1 MMNRYDPL
9 GEGFLRLGRCDAG
22 EQVCRLWWSGS
33 GVRTKVCCD
42 RLEAEFF
49 VPEADAHAPWVAVTL
64 DGAPVARIPL
74 APGRRR
80 YDLLG
85 RLGAEA
91 AHEVAILR
99 DSQPTDSDS
108 GPLELLAVYTDGV
121 PEAPAP
127 RERLIEFLGDSLTV
141 GEGTLGPVS
150 AQEWRT
156 ALISSQ
162 FAYPTLV
169 SERMN
174 AEKRVIAL
182 GGWGAHVSFDRNY
195 EHTLGHI
202 YDSLCAVV
210 PGGEAAYDFEAQRPA
225 DAVVINLGTND
236 FSGMSKVHTPPT
248 GEQLAAFTGS
258 AEALLDQLRR
268 RNPGA
273 MLLWAYGL
281 CGSSLK
287 GPIRQAVEARRAAG
301 DEKVAFLA
309 LTDCGD
315 DHGSRSHPS
324 RRAHRRAALEIAAA
338 LEEFLN

>member
-9 GEGFLRLGRCDAG
+9 DGGFLRLGRRDAG

-42 RLEAEFF
+42 RLEAEFA
-49 VPEADAHAPWVAVTL
+49 VPEADTHTPWVAVTV

-91 AHEVAILR
+91 AHEVAIVR
-99 DSQPTDSDS
+99 DSQPSDADS

-127 RERLIEFLGDSLTV
+127 RERLIEFVGDSLTV
-141 GEGTLGPVS
+141 GEGTLGPES
-150 AQEWRT
+150 AMEWRM
-156 ALISSQ
+156 ALISNQ

-169 SERMN
+169 SERLD

-182 GGWGAHVSFDRNY
+182 GGWGAHVSFDINY
-195 EHTLGHI
+195 SHTLGHI

-236 FSGMSKVHTPPT
+236 FSGLNKVHTPPT
-248 GEQLAAFTGS
+248 GEQLAAFTAS
-258 AEALLDQLRR
+258 AEALLAQLRR

-273 MLLWAYGL
+273 VLLWAYGL
-281 CGSSLK
+281 CGNGLEE
-287 GPIRQAVEARRAAG
+287 PIKRAVEARRAAG
-301 DEKVAFLA
+301 DGKVSFLA

-315 DHGSRSHPS
+315 DHGSRNHPS
-324 RRAHRRAALEIAAA
+324 RRAHRRAAKEIAAA
-338 LEEFLN
+338 LEELLH